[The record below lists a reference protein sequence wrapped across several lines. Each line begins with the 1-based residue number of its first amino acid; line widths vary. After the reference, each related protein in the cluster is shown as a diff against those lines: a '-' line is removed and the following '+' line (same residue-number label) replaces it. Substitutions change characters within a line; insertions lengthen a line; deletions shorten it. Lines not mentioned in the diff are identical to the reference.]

1 MHSCNEQA
9 CASIVMSI
17 KTIGSWKRKLLQ
29 IELKCFNYEKYIVG
43 HKIKPLTNTKII
55 YKLGLSL
62 IQQYRKYIFITTYFI
77 SCGIS
82 LSPCENLIYQKSVQ
96 ANNFHGP

>member
-43 HKIKPLTNTKII
+43 HKIKPLTNTKMM
-55 YKLGLSL
+55 YKLSMSL
-62 IQQYRKYIFITTYFI
+62 VQQYRKYIFITTSFI
-77 SCGIS
+77 SCDISFIS
-82 LSPCENLIYQKSVQ
+82 L
-96 ANNFHGP
+96 